1 MLLANILMGFSSSK
15 LWPSD
20 ITTILISWK
29 IVGGK
34 LFITHGWT
42 LFLGPNHTYRD
53 TIT

>member
-34 LFITHGWT
+34 LFITYGWT